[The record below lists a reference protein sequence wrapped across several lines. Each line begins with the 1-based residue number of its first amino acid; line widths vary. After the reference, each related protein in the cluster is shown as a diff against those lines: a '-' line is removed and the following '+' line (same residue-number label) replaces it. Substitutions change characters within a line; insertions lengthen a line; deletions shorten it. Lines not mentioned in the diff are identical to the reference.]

1 MMEDVLDK
9 ADKET
14 GFLAEAQPL
23 YIDEID
29 LKIKC
34 SWCGK
39 LFRGSHQL
47 KHINQHVRKSFFHL
61 AERKKILQKGGAQR
75 DFREFIGVD
84 LTTLK

>member
-14 GFLAEAQPL
+14 GFSAEAQPL

-47 KHINQHVRKSFFHL
+47 KHNNQHVRKSFFTWQN
-61 AERKKILQKGGAQR
+61 EKKFA
-75 DFREFIGVD
+75 
-84 LTTLK
+84 